1 MRILATPVALVLCL
15 AIATPAA
22 SQPAS
27 SQTITTSTVTT
38 KVFNNGILQG
48 DCAATPLFT
57 FNGTEGG
64 CGAGFLLG
72 ISSSNVIGDAYLL
85 DQNTGWTPGTIG
97 ASTTFPYPTLTSG
110 VLTTFS
116 NATNGVSVVAN
127 HYTGTANPDFVVHHY
142 EIMNTGATALT
153 NIYPGMFWDW
163 DVGGAAAASNAA
175 AYDAVNQLIY
185 VNNPAAPAQPF
196 FGTAALEGTVSGY
209 RYDMPYPTGTP
220 ATHQRSDLYTGLTVM
235 QGATSPPRDQRGVI
249 GVGPYTI
256 PAGGSITVV
265 FASLGGTNAADI
277 IANAAA
283 AQVATIPTA
292 SEGGPSTSTL
302 RLEAARPTPVENTA
316 SVLFSLT
323 DNRQVTLEVYDT
335 MGRRVAV
342 LAEGLLSAGEHSVVW
357 DATSI
362 PNGTYLMR
370 LAAGSEHVTRPIAI
384 AR

>member
-1 MRILATPVALVLCL
+1 MRILATPVALVLAL
-15 AIATPAA
+15 SLVTPAA
-22 SQPAS
+22 AQTAS
-27 SQTITTSTVTT
+27 SQTITTSTVST

-48 DCAATPLFT
+48 NCAATPLFN
-57 FNGTEGG
+57 FMGTEGG

-85 DQNTGWTPGTIG
+85 DANTGWTPGTIG
-97 ASTTFPYPTLTSG
+97 ASTVFPYPTLTSG
-110 VLTTFS
+110 VETTFS

-142 EIMNTGATALT
+142 VVTNTGGAPLA
-153 NIYPGMFWDW
+153 NVFAGMFWDW
-163 DVGGAAAASNAA
+163 DVGGAAAASNTA
-175 AYDAVNQLIY
+175 AYDAVNHLIY
-185 VNNPAAPAQPF
+185 VNNPAAPTQPF

-235 QGATSPPRDQRGVI
+235 QGATSAPRDQRGVM

-256 PAGGSITVV
+256 PAGESITVV

-277 IANAAA
+277 IANAAE

-292 SEGGPSTSTL
+292 GEGSPAASAL
-302 RLEAARPTPVENTA
+302 RLDPTRPSPIEHSA
-316 SVLFSLT
+316 SVVFSLAAA
-323 DNRQVTLEVYDT
+323 RQVTLEVYDSL
-335 MGRRVAV
+335 GRRVAV
-342 LAEGLLSAGEHSVVW
+342 LVDGLLSEGNHPLIW
-357 DATSI
+357 DASSL
-362 PNGTYLMR
+362 PNGTYLLR
-370 LAAGSEHVTRPIAI
+370 LSAGSEYVTRSVAI